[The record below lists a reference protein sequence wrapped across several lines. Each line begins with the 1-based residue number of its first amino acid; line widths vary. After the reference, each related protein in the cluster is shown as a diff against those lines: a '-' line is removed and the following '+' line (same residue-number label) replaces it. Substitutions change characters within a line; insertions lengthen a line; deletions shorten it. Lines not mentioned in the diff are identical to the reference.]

1 MRLELP
7 PAARKPHR
15 IRLQNVFLR
24 RTDWTGADLTE
35 ANFAGSDF
43 KNANFTDADFARAN
57 LDGTI
62 LVGAELTGARNL
74 TVDQLSRAVLDE
86 TTRLPDYIDR
96 SAVAAARHREPAE

>member
-62 LVGAELTGARNL
+62 LVGADLTGARNL